1 MKEQRAI
8 VDCLEQA
15 RVLEGV
21 RWAYASAIA
30 RTLDDYSEE
39 AGYDAASL
47 GSIRFTLFRDRL
59 DRAFA
64 CGRYALQ
71 AGANPVDGLDLLQV
85 ELSNRDIAT
94 MPSIAPDLVR
104 RADLN
109 HSPGWAFDDVRFLL
123 ASCAFGK
130 IDKLPWPQKSQT
142 KQRVAQQ
149 RNPEPHPSL
158 FDELAEEE
166 VAGLLALGEEHL
178 DLDTFVIGHTLDT
191 VGPKAELVFG
201 QPRINVGGGEAWH
214 WYVNLLGTP
223 PTRGGVRADPPSA
236 PGPDNVPDVAVRLRR
251 SAAVELPQANGSQ

>member
-1 MKEQRAI
+1 MALSMFSTTSR
-8 VDCLEQA
+8 L
-15 RVLEGV
+15 
-21 RWAYASAIA
+21 
-30 RTLDDYSEE
+30 
-39 AGYDAASL
+39 
-47 GSIRFTLFRDRL
+47 SIRE
-59 DRAFA
+59 RASRIPATSPSA

-71 AGANPVDGLDLLQV
+71 VGANPVDGLDLLQV
-85 ELSNRDIAT
+85 ELSNRDIET

-158 FDELAEEE
+158 FDELAEGE

-201 QPRINVGGGEAWH
+201 QPRINVGGGDAWH

-236 PGPDNVPDVAVRLRR
+236 PGPDSVPDVAVRLRR
-251 SAAVELPQANGSQ
+251 STAVELPQTKGSQ